1 MKLAKLSLKRA
12 RLSCMSWKC
21 IMFASRSDMA
31 SDSSAKAGSKAL
43 RGNEGPPP
51 VLALADSRK
60 EERDEGRSGVVGR
73 ETLVRD
79 VERFLSCDM
88 VLVSVF
94 VVVGYCRGGVA
105 FPRALIRTELAG
117 CDALLSRLT
126 TGLPGTEAVFGPVGG
141 AAIDN
146 QRPNLGVLARIP
158 SPPPRVL
165 DSGGVLVPG
174 ARPASPS
181 CRTVPDDPACDLPA
195 LDRKDLALGDIGA
208 ATQRAGA
215 STGYQLPEYG
225 NPAPGVLPCQSVSR
239 PRCARRGAHI
249 SFCISMIIPRT
260 NAMWACGF

>member
-88 VLVSVF
+88 ILVSVF
-94 VVVGYCRGGVA
+94 VVVVGYCRGAVA
-105 FPRALIRTELAG
+105 FLRALIRTELAG

-126 TGLPGTEAVFGPVGG
+126 TGLLKLFWAPLEGQLSTTTGPIWGSWHVPPGA
-141 AAIDN
+141 
-146 QRPNLGVLARIP
+146 
-158 SPPPRVL
+158 
-165 DSGGVLVPG
+165 GGVPVPG

-181 CRTVPDDPACDLPA
+181 CRTVPDDPACDLPSP
-195 LDRKDLALGDIGA
+195 RLGSQGLG
-208 ATQRAGA
+208 TR
-215 STGYQLPEYG
+215 
-225 NPAPGVLPCQSVSR
+225 
-239 PRCARRGAHI
+239 
-249 SFCISMIIPRT
+249 
-260 NAMWACGF
+260 